1 MREIFW
7 LLYLWIIQRYAR
19 FQSWCDSAVHGC
31 HRGHCSLP
39 SLLLVSFFV
48 GLILP
53 FRLGSFLL
61 HIYISYQ
68 PDQKR
73 KLWLFQ
79 MNRSLFFFP
88 QKPLENRW
96 SYLNQT
102 NTCDQNHATGWMAQ
116 GWVYLTSSQGCGFLG
131 SSDDNE
137 SFSIV
142 GDSVQ
147 SLGWEISWRR
157 NWQPTP
163 VFLPGGFHGQ
173 RSLVGYYPWGCR
185 QSDTTEQLTLI
196 KDVGKTIS
204 LTMA

>member
-1 MREIFW
+1 MDVIEVIV
-7 LLYLWIIQRYAR
+7 LSHLYFL
-19 FQSWCDSAVHGC
+19 SA
-31 HRGHCSLP
+31 
-39 SLLLVSFFV
+39 SLLGWFSHSALEVFFFTSTYLTNQIKRENY
-48 GLILP
+48 GF
-53 FRLGSFLL
+53 FRWTD
-61 HIYISYQ
+61 H
-68 PDQKR
+68 
-73 KLWLFQ
+73 
-79 MNRSLFFFP
+79 FFFP

-102 NTCDQNHATGWMAQ
+102 NTSDQNHATGWMAQ

-137 SFSIV
+137 SSSIV

-147 SLGWEISWRR
+147 SLGWEICWRR

-185 QSDTTEQLTLI
+185 QLDTTEQLTLI

-204 LTMA
+204 LTMG